1 MKPRER
7 TKANIIDRLI
17 IIFLP
22 IILGVV
28 GTIVIKCLCGKYI
41 LIEPEDGLELV
52 KTVFDVWGILLGFIF
67 TAVSILLTIGENSFV
82 NILLET
88 NHMQNIIFS
97 YVISGL
103 LLLISIVFALVLMF
117 VKIWNTFVLHVF
129 IGINISIIVSIAICV
144 LFLFKI
150 ILNMNK

>member
-1 MKPRER
+1 MKRRER

-28 GTIVIKCLCGKYI
+28 GTIVIKWLYGKYI
-41 LIEPEDGLELV
+41 LIEAEDGLELV

-67 TAVSILLTIGENSFV
+67 TAVSILLTIGE

-117 VKIWNTFVLHVF
+117 VKIWNTFVLYVF
-129 IGINISIIVSIAICV
+129 IGINIAIIVSIAICV
-144 LFLFKI
+144 CFLFKI